1 MKEGWEYSTIGDL
14 CDKSN
19 GLWKGKTGPFVNV
32 GVIRNANFT
41 KSFTLSFDNI
51 EYLDVEAKQYK
62 TRKLQKGD
70 LIVEKSGGSEKQPVG
85 RTVLFDRDDGEYSF
99 SNFTSVLRIKDRDI
113 ISPEFLYKYI
123 LFVYLRGDTRKMQ
136 KATTGIHNI
145 EFDKFLSIPVPTP
158 PLSEQQSI
166 VDYLDSAFAKIDAMK
181 ANAEKSLNE
190 AKALF
195 QASLKEM
202 LEPKEGWEEK
212 YVGDIAEIKG
222 GKRLP
227 KGEKLQSEPTN
238 HKYIRV
244 ADFNDY
250 GTVDLSDIQYI
261 SDKVFEQIKRYIITK
276 DDIYISIA
284 GTIGKSGIIPD
295 ELDGANLT
303 ENACR
308 LILSNEI
315 YQKFMY
321 YITIS
326 PEFVR
331 QEIESTKISAQ
342 PKLALTRL
350 AGIIISYPSII
361 EQQKIAETLDSLKSK
376 VDRLQENYDKISQE
390 CDALK
395 QAILRQVF
403 E

>member
-14 CDKSN
+14 CDKMN
-19 GLWKGKTGPFVNV
+19 GLWKGKIGPFVNV

-62 TRKLQKGD
+62 TRKLQRGD

-85 RTVLFDRDDGEYSF
+85 RTVLFDKEEGEYSF
-99 SNFTSVLRIKDRDI
+99 SNFTSVLRIKDRDV

-145 EFDKFLSIPVPTP
+145 EFDKFLSISVPKIS
-158 PLSEQQSI
+158 LSEQQSI

-181 ANAEKSLNE
+181 ANAEKALNE

-212 YVGDIAEIKG
+212 TIEHFARIVHGKNQKEVLDSNGSYPIYGSG
-222 GKRLP
+222 GNIMGYANAYLC
-227 KGEKLQSEPTN
+227 E
-238 HKYIRV
+238 
-244 ADFNDY
+244 
-250 GTVDLSDIQYI
+250 
-261 SDKVFEQIKRYIITK
+261 
-276 DDIYISIA
+276 A
-284 GTIGKSGIIPD
+284 GTTILGRKGTIDNPLFIDERFWNVDTAFGIIAKDNCNKKYLYYSIKKVDWAKLNTGTTLPS
-295 ELDGANLT
+295 LT
-303 ENACR
+303 QNVVYNVAMCAPP
-308 LILSNEI
+308 LS
-315 YQKFMY
+315 
-321 YITIS
+321 
-326 PEFVR
+326 
-331 QEIESTKISAQ
+331 
-342 PKLALTRL
+342 
-350 AGIIISYPSII
+350 
-361 EQQKIAETLDSLKSK
+361 EQQSIVATLDSLKSK
-376 VDRLQENYDKISQE
+376 VDRLQTNYDKISQE

-395 QAILRQVF
+395 QALLRQVF